1 MEGSVWGWDQW
12 WVRWLALLRAIEK
25 AVELEV
31 LMARLLELGK
41 EEEWVGLAAVL
52 PIG

>member
-1 MEGSVWGWDQW
+1 M
-12 WVRWLALLRAIEK
+12 ALLRAIEK

-31 LMARLLELGK
+31 LMARLLELGE
-41 EEEWVGLAAVL
+41 EEEWVGLLAAVL